1 MAKNLSGFF
10 FFSFILIHLLAL
22 SINAQPEF
30 LIDTCPNDSGN
41 YTTNST
47 YQANLN
53 TILSS
58 ISTGI
63 DSGFYNDSFGQAPNR
78 VNAIVLCR
86 GDVSLD
92 VCQGCVRNATRK
104 IFQNCPNQMEAV
116 GWYDE
121 CMIRYSNKSILGV
134 VDTGL
139 GGYLWN
145 QQNVSDNLVD
155 EFNQE
160 LQSLLTS
167 LRNTAAS
174 GNSLLKFA
182 TGNTT
187 VNFQPVYA
195 LVQCTPDLSK
205 TQCTEC
211 LDEVIK
217 QIPACCQQRIGGRV
231 LMPSCNFRFESND
244 LFFNPTPDSPPPS
257 PLLPPPAEPPVEGNN
272 NNTARTVIIIVVPVA
287 WKNWRGGTTM
297 NLIDPSLTSGSRT
310 EMIRCIHIGLLCVQ
324 ENVASRPTMSSVV
337 LMLNSYSLTLPV
349 PSEPAFFMHSTI
361 SDMSSSVAYSSSI
374 KEADRTKNDT
384 IPLTANEAS
393 ITDLYPR

>member
-1 MAKNLSGFF
+1 MLER
-10 FFSFILIHLLAL
+10 LM
-22 SINAQPEF
+22 
-30 LIDTCPNDSGN
+30 
-41 YTTNST
+41 
-47 YQANLN
+47 
-53 TILSS
+53 
-58 ISTGI
+58 
-63 DSGFYNDSFGQAPNR
+63 NR
-78 VNAIVLCR
+78 
-86 GDVSLD
+86 S
-92 VCQGCVRNATRK
+92 
-104 IFQNCPNQMEAV
+104 
-116 GWYDE
+116 
-121 CMIRYSNKSILGV
+121 KS
-134 VDTGL
+134 
-139 GGYLWN
+139 
-145 QQNVSDNLVD
+145 LVD

-272 NNTARTVIIIVVPVA
+272 KNTARTVIIIVVPV
-287 WKNWRGGTTM
+287 
-297 NLIDPSLTSGSRT
+297 
-310 EMIRCIHIGLLCVQ
+310 V
-324 ENVASRPTMSSVV
+324 SVV
-337 LMLNSYSLTLPV
+337 ILIICICIFLRMRKQPKRKVET
-349 PSEPAFFMHSTI
+349 
-361 SDMSSSVAYSSSI
+361 
-374 KEADRTKNDT
+374 
-384 IPLTANEAS
+384 
-393 ITDLYPR
+393 